1 MKTCKNCGRV
11 YDDNLNFCPNCHSR
25 QVASFVGAKSATDQ
39 EYEKIQQEL
48 NVKKEEAKKTS
59 TNLFV
64 FFVILFVAIALGVF
78 YYMNTPQHK
87 LDSEAKKTYSAAVQQ
102 AKNGEYDAAITTLN
116 SIDTGWSNYQ
126 KVDKEKAEIVK
137 FKLKDILPSYQSAG
151 NYEGILSLI
160 TASVDDVSVDTELN
174 SIYND
179 ALTQYRGIVIA
190 QADSLVS
197 AGDYGGAADT
207 LEKAAYASG
216 SDFELVKRAALMKAQ
231 AATMNGDYVSA
242 INLINDKIDV
252 VGGDGDVQSALSN
265 CQQAYKQAI
274 IAQAY
279 DIYNTSGYASALEV
293 INGAL
298 TIIPDDSEL
307 LAEKD
312 AYVAC
317 SPVDLTTLESYDDDG
332 AITIAH
338 GETDIF
344 GNQYDSAICGGSVLH
359 HEKASYYIDGQYNL
373 ITGTI
378 YVSDSQKGNSGT
390 NYYRIY
396 GDDALLYSAS
406 MTSSDLP
413 IYFTVN
419 ITGVKD
425 LRIEMDDPTVW
436 GLSTGFDGCIGNPM
450 LQKTR

>member
-11 YDDNLNFCPNCHSR
+11 YDDNLSFCPNCHSR

-48 NVKKEEAKKTS
+48 NVKKKAAKKTS

-64 FFVILFVAIALGVF
+64 FFVILFVAIALSVF
-78 YYMNTPQHK
+78 FYMNTPQHK
-87 LDSEAKKTYSAAVQQ
+87 LDSESKETYSVAVQQ
-102 AKNGEYDAAITTLN
+102 AKNGEYDAAIATLN

-137 FKLKDILPSYQSAG
+137 LKLKDVLPSYQGAG
-151 NYEGILSLI
+151 NYAGILSLI
-160 TASVDDVSVDTELN
+160 TASMDDVSVDAELS

-179 ALTQYRGIVIA
+179 ALTQYRGVVIA

-197 AGDYGGAADT
+197 AGDYAGAADT

-252 VGGDGDVQSALSN
+252 VGGDGEVQAALAS
-265 CQQAYKQAI
+265 CQQAYKQVI

-298 TIIPDDSEL
+298 TIIPDDSDL

-317 SPVDLTTLESYDDDG
+317 SPVDLTTLEPYDSG
-332 AITIAH
+332 AMTVMH
-338 GETDIF
+338 NETDIF
-344 GNQYDSAICGGSVLH
+344 GNQYESALTGGSVRN
-359 HEKASYYIDGQYNL
+359 HENTSYYIDGQYNL

-378 YVSDSQKGNSGT
+378 YVMDYQKGHSGT

-406 MTSSDLP
+406 MTTSDLP
-413 IYFTVN
+413 IYFAVD

-425 LRIEMDDPTVW
+425 LRFEMDDPTQW
-436 GLSTGFDGCIGNPM
+436 GTGIGFDGCIGNPT

>member
-11 YDDNLNFCPNCHSR
+11 YDDNLSFCPNCHSR
-25 QVASFVGAKSATDQ
+25 QVASFVGTKSATDQ

-48 NVKKEEAKKTS
+48 NVKKEAAKKTS

-252 VGGDGDVQSALSN
+252 VGGDGEVQAALAS
-265 CQQAYKQAI
+265 CQQAYKQVI

-298 TIIPDDSEL
+298 TIIPDDSDL

-317 SPVDLTTLESYDDDG
+317 SPVDLTELTAYDEDG
-332 AITIAH
+332 TSIH
-338 GETDIF
+338 QGMKDVF
-344 GNQYDSAICGGSVLH
+344 GNEYSVSLCALTSSGDEH
-359 HEKASYYIDGQYNL
+359 ISYYIDGQYNL
-373 ITGTI
+373 LTGTI
-378 YVSDSQKGNSGT
+378 YTIENERGNSGT
-390 NYYRIY
+390 NHYYIY
-396 GDDALLYSAS
+396 GDDALLYSTS
-406 MTSSDLP
+406 MTTTDLP
-413 IYFTVN
+413 IQFSVN

-425 LRIEMDDPTVW
+425 LRIEFDDPSPI
-436 GLSTGFDGCIGNPM
+436 GLTIGFDGAIGNPM

>member
-11 YDDNLNFCPNCHSR
+11 YDDNLSFCPNCHSR

-48 NVKKEEAKKTS
+48 NVKKEAAKKTS

-64 FFVILFVAIALGVF
+64 FFVLLFVAIALGVF
-78 YYMNTPQHK
+78 FYMNTPQHK
-87 LDSEAKKTYSAAVQQ
+87 LDSESKKTYSTAVQQ
-102 AKNGEYDAAITTLN
+102 AKNGEYDAAIATLN

-126 KVDKEKAEIVK
+126 KVDKEKAEVV
-137 FKLKDILPSYQSAG
+137 KLKLRDVLPSYQAAG

-160 TASVDDVSVDTELN
+160 TASVDDVSVDAELS

-190 QADSLVS
+190 QADNLVN
-197 AGDYGGAADT
+197 AGDYAGAADT

-252 VGGDGDVQSALSN
+252 VGGDVEVQAALTS

-298 TIIPDDSEL
+298 TIIPDDSDL

-312 AYVAC
+312 AYIAC
-317 SPVDLTTLESYDDDG
+317 TPVSLKDVEYYDVNRTNWYNSENDILGNHYDNVLGSYG
-332 AITIAH
+332 NNYITDEAYI
-338 GETDIF
+338 TFDI
-344 GNQYDSAICGGSVLH
+344 GQ
-359 HEKASYYIDGQYNL
+359 QYNVFG
-373 ITGTI
+373 GTFFI
-378 YVSDSQKGNSGT
+378 SEYDKGDYGFVGI
-390 NYYRIY
+390 RIY
-396 GDDALLYSAS
+396 GDGALLYQQSGLGSNTKSFDIAVNV
-406 MTSSDLP
+406 TNVTDLKLCLDGAFDIP
-413 IYFTVN
+413 AQL
-419 ITGVKD
+419 G
-425 LRIEMDDPTVW
+425 DPY
-436 GLSTGFDGCIGNPM
+436 
-450 LQKTR
+450 LQRTR